1 MVPPTNIPGDHHTVK
16 CSTGSS
22 TELSPDFSLLL
33 LNIITQPKVIRKRKP
48 LTQMLETKTNK
59 NANWKKE
66 IIHGEETSRNKKYS
80 LISSEK

>member
-1 MVPPTNIPGDHHTVK
+1 
-16 CSTGSS
+16 
-22 TELSPDFSLLL
+22 
-33 LNIITQPKVIRKRKP
+33 
-48 LTQMLETKTNK
+48 MLETKTNK